1 MKKLIVYFSRIGEN
15 SVNGK
20 IEVIEKGYT
29 EIIAEKIAKYV
40 DDAELWKLEPEE
52 PYPFSYE
59 ECVKRANSEGWVK
72 YINKIESL
80 DDYDVIFLGFPNWYR
95 TYPRIIATFI
105 KDHNF
110 FGKVIIP
117 FCTNEE
123 GAMGFA
129 ESELK
134 STAKGAIIKTGFAC
148 RGYEADKVDKA
159 LKEWLDKVL

>member
-15 SVNGK
+15 SVNGE
-20 IEVIEKGYT
+20 IEIIEKGYT
-29 EIIAEKIAKYV
+29 EIIAEKIAKYT
-40 DDAELWKLEPEE
+40 DSELWKLEPEE
-52 PYPFSYE
+52 PYPFMYN

-72 YINKIESL
+72 YHNEKESL
-80 DDYDVIFLGFPNWYR
+80 DEYDVIFLGFPNWYR

-105 KDHNF
+105 RDHNF
-110 FGKVIIP
+110 FGKVVIP

-134 STAKGAIIKTGFAC
+134 SAAKGAIIKNGFAC
-148 RGYEADKVDKA
+148 KGSEVNNIDEKLKV
-159 LKEWLDKVL
+159 WLNK